1 MAQEITFTLKRVDAE
16 ALVKSLQH
24 RKQKLCDIRR
34 ELCKSEPSD
43 ELEREELA
51 YFEEEDAVVERV
63 MLALR
68 AVLARASVV

>member
-1 MAQEITFTLKRVDAE
+1 MAQEITLTLKRVDAE

-34 ELCKSEPSD
+34 ELCKPEPSD